1 MIPNYGP
8 MELRQPFPQQSAKA
22 AKEQAAAAEHQ
33 QAAAPFTA
41 AASSFLYGAA
51 GHPHH
56 HLFTGRK
63 ISKSFTIDAI
73 LGLHGPSAA
82 AAAAAAGQQC
92 WKSKADK
99 ADIVASIAAA
109 CRSNIAAGHSGQGW
123 CQKCV
128 FFVFLCC
135 LLLGNVVAPIYVSMI
150 SMRGVLSTLVFLL
163 MCSLFI
169 LL

>member
-8 MELRQPFPQQSAKA
+8 MELRQPFPQQSAAKA
-22 AKEQAAAAEHQ
+22 AKESAAAEQ

-56 HLFTGRK
+56 HHLFSGRK

-109 CRSNIAAGHSGQGW
+109 CRSNIAAGHSGQGSS
-123 CQKCV
+123 QKCV
-128 FFVFLCC
+128 FCFSSVSFVWGRKCC
-135 LLLGNVVAPIYVSMI
+135 AGTYL
-150 SMRGVLSTLVFLL
+150 
-163 MCSLFI
+163 
-169 LL
+169 

>member
-8 MELRQPFPQQSAKA
+8 MELRQPFPQQSAAKA
-22 AKEQAAAAEHQ
+22 AKESAAAEQ

-51 GHPHH
+51 GHPHHH

-109 CRSNIAAGHSGQGW
+109 CRSNIAAGHSGQG
-123 CQKCV
+123 
-128 FFVFLCC
+128 
-135 LLLGNVVAPIYVSMI
+135 S
-150 SMRGVLSTLVFLL
+150 S
-163 MCSLFI
+163 
-169 LL
+169 